1 MIEKILQDTYVSP
14 KVELTQTDYNRLV
27 QTAQMKAKKIEER
40 AREIYEK
47 EGVTKIQFTGRFY
60 RKRYGEVESDKHE
73 FTVDCNDYYITPTG
87 EYEKTLYKI
96 PQESRQKIAKCVKN
110 FVEEAFVCYFGEH
123 MVNLNEIERLKH
135 KYQQYLNKFIMLTV
149 VGWLL
154 AVLMCIAVF
163 HMVVKNG

>member
-1 MIEKILQDTYVSP
+1 MIEKILKDTYVSP

-60 RKRYGEVESDKHE
+60 RKRYGEVECDKHE
-73 FTVDCNDYYITPTG
+73 FTVDCNDYGITPTG
-87 EYEKTLYKI
+87 DYEKTLYKI
-96 PQESRQKIAKCVKN
+96 PQESRQKIAKRVKR
-110 FVEEAFVCYFGEH
+110 FVEETFECYFGEH
-123 MVNLNEIERLKH
+123 MLNLNEIERLKH
-135 KYQQYLNKFIMLTV
+135 KQQRIIYKFIIVTV

-154 AVLMCIAVF
+154 AIVMCIAIF
-163 HMVVKNG
+163 MR

>member
-1 MIEKILQDTYVSP
+1 MIEKILKDTYVNP

-60 RKRYGEVESDKHE
+60 RKRYGEVECDKHE
-73 FTVDCNDYYITPTG
+73 FTVDCAEYLITPTG

-110 FVEEAFVCYFGEH
+110 FVEEAFECYFGAH
-123 MVNLNEIERLKH
+123 MLNLNEIERLKN
-135 KYQQYLNKFIMLTV
+135 KQKRMVNKFIIVTV

-154 AVLMCIAVF
+154 AVLMLIYVIL
-163 HMVVKNG
+163 K